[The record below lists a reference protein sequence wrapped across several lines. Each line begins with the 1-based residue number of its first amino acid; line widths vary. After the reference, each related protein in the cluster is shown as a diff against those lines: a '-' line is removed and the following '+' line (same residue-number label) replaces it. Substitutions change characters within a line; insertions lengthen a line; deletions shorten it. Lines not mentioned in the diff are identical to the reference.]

1 LEQNL
6 NTPQLPLSAGKRA
19 RASAGAANIAAKA
32 HKGAGTTRK
41 KQWRARAFADWWS
54 FAINVRDA
62 VRPMNMLK

>member
-32 HKGAGTTRK
+32 PKGAGTTRK
-41 KQWRARAFADWWS
+41 KQ
-54 FAINVRDA
+54 
-62 VRPMNMLK
+62 